1 MWSVA
6 PYKFKLLLLLLLLL
20 LFIKKRQTAF
30 IRDRRDSVSYR
41 LLRNKAQWEIRSAKY
56 DYYHRKVDD
65 LEHKDSKKWWKQIK
79 LLTGQDIKQEWY
91 HQFLGENCPDIKSL
105 ANMVNDHFIILKD
118 FAPELVPL
126 IMDIYNCSLR
136 EGYVPDLLKWSII
149 NPLSLFSASRN
160 SIWLETYLS
169 DMHTCQSH
177 RRVCAQQAR
186 CENCG
191 KTWSTP
197 VRKGEALHHA
207 ALIYILQAIHEATE
221 LWELWG

>member
-1 MWSVA
+1 M
-6 PYKFKLLLLLLLLL
+6 PT
-20 LFIKKRQTAF
+20 KKRQTAF
-30 IRDRRDSVSYR
+30 IRDRRDSASYR

-105 ANMVNDHFIILKD
+105 ANMVHDHFIILKD

-136 EGYVPDLLKWSII
+136 EGYVPDLLK
-149 NPLSLFSASRN
+149 
-160 SIWLETYLS
+160 
-169 DMHTCQSH
+169 
-177 RRVCAQQAR
+177 
-186 CENCG
+186 
-191 KTWSTP
+191 
-197 VRKGEALHHA
+197 
-207 ALIYILQAIHEATE
+207 
-221 LWELWG
+221 